1 VALASTAV
9 ALATIAIFYVLP
21 LPPALRLSRA
31 ANLPSWTAPIL
42 ALTLTALVSYVSFW
56 CWFVDPQLGRAFT
69 VIALLSGVALAVR
82 FRALLTPDPDLIT
95 PIGAVVVL
103 SLLYTAILAFNCIG
117 PLQTLP
123 NDRFGL
129 PGDNGL
135 PQLFAEKIAMGD
147 DPRVLIPEWLSSDR
161 PPVQTGMLLFLRPVF
176 PPDVWSDFGSTV
188 IGLVIQ
194 LGWVPAV
201 WMLLRGSGLTVSRTA
216 VATCLIAASGFVYV
230 NSIFT
235 WPKLIAAALALFAVS
250 LVRTSYVERRPL
262 NTIELG
268 IAIVAGALGFLCH
281 AGVAFTLIPLGIFMI
296 ARRWRPSC
304 THVLRLVAV
313 AALLITPWT
322 LYQQVYDPPGDRLLK
337 WHIGGD
343 AKFDPLSFG
352 EALRLDYQAAGVGGT
367 IENKIGNVK
376 TVLPI
381 FSSWASWFPLSS
393 ASAAESVSDQ
403 FVFCNSVGFTSVGLV
418 LWLASRM
425 RMGRFPPLSRSVAFL
440 GGILLSS
447 VLVWCA
453 ILFGPA
459 DTISHQGSYAN
470 NLILLALAALATV
483 VASRLGSFIVLGYG
497 IVCFALTF
505 VVFGGDQTGYN
516 GDAVALLCAA
526 IALAIM
532 LALAIHR
539 ASRPGRVA

>member
-1 VALASTAV
+1 MVLPAAAV

-21 LPPALRLSRA
+21 LPVALRLSKA
-31 ANLPSWTAPIL
+31 ANLPTWAAPIL
-42 ALTLTALVSYVSFW
+42 GLTLTALVSYVSFW
-56 CWFVDPQLGRAFT
+56 LWFLDPQFGRAFT
-69 VIALLSGVALAVR
+69 VIVLLAGIALAIR
-82 FRALLTPDPDLIT
+82 FRALLTPDPDLIA
-95 PIGAVVVL
+95 PIGGVALL
-103 SLLYTAILAFNCIG
+103 SLLYTAVLAFNCIG

-135 PQLFAEKIAMGD
+135 PQLFAEKIVLGD

-176 PPDVWSDFGSTV
+176 PPDKWSDFGSTV

-194 LGWVPAV
+194 LGWIPAL
-201 WMLLRGSGLTVSRTA
+201 WMLFRGSGLTVSRA
-216 VATCLIAASGFVYV
+216 VIATCLIAASGFVYV

-235 WPKLIAAALALFAVS
+235 WPKLIAAALALFAVA

-262 NTIELG
+262 NSMELG
-268 IAIVAGALGFLCH
+268 LTVVAGTLGFLCH
-281 AGVAFTLIPLGIFMI
+281 AGAAFTLIPLGIFMI
-296 ARRWRPSC
+296 ARRWRPSFAE
-304 THVLRLVAV
+304 VVRLVAV
-313 AALLITPWT
+313 AALLVTPWT

-352 EALRLDYQAAGVGGT
+352 EALRLDYQTAGVAGT
-367 IENKIGNVK
+367 IENKISNVK

-381 FSSWASWFPLSS
+381 FSSWSSWLPLSS

-403 FVFCNSVGFTSVGLV
+403 FIFGNTAGFMSVGIV
-418 LWLASRM
+418 LWLATRL
-425 RMGRFPPLSRSVAFL
+425 RPGRIPQPSRSVAFL

-459 DTISHQGSYAN
+459 DTLSHQGSYAN
-470 NLILLALAALATV
+470 NLILLMLAALATV
-483 VASRLGSFIVLGYG
+483 AASRLGSLLVLGYG
-497 IVCFALTF
+497 VVCFALTF
-505 VVFGGDQTGYN
+505 VVYGGDQTGYN

-526 IALAIM
+526 IALAIV
-532 LALAIHR
+532 LALAIWR
-539 ASRPGRVA
+539 ANGQRRVA